1 MHARAVAF
9 DSGIDQAIE
18 AGRKIALND
27 RCKYFEQALVFV
39 SPYVRARQTLYYLMV
54 GAGVIARNEHDGEPG
69 NIHRTIARLP
79 RTYEDPRLREVELG
93 YSGTHTHSLSL
104 SSICY
109 CYLAAVVTFLTIINT
124 FAALEEQA
132 EGRRTHG
139 WFYYRFHGG
148 ESPADCFDRT
158 SSFLETLTRQVH
170 TTTTTT
176 TTRLLLCAL
185 TSGLPRD
192 T

>member
-93 YSGTHTHSLSL
+93 YSGTHTLSLSL
-104 SSICY
+104 SLLLLPCRCCDVPHHHQHICS
-109 CYLAAVVTFLTIINT
+109 ARGAS
-124 FAALEEQA
+124 
-132 EGRRTHG
+132 RRTKDA
-139 WFYYRFHGG
+139 W
-148 ESPADCFDRT
+148 
-158 SSFLETLTRQVH
+158 LV
-170 TTTTTT
+170 
-176 TTRLLLCAL
+176 LLP
-185 TSGLPRD
+185 LPWW
-192 T
+192 